1 MGDSSGGFL
10 YVSRRTGIRGHPVS
24 RGQNIASVTALDSTI
39 AGAACPRLGR
49 GHGQDCGE
57 RDNGK
62 KLLGEEHI
70 WRRVVMLVTG
80 DLESTIM
87 MLEGKENACF
97 YSSGP
102 PDERP
107 KAIDIIRGTAQ

>member
-1 MGDSSGGFL
+1 
-10 YVSRRTGIRGHPVS
+10 
-24 RGQNIASVTALDSTI
+24 
-39 AGAACPRLGR
+39 
-49 GHGQDCGE
+49 
-57 RDNGK
+57 
-62 KLLGEEHI
+62 
-70 WRRVVMLVTG
+70 MLVTG